1 MSDLVPLDM
10 MRSERLETF
19 GSPDA
24 KILILIDHPDDV
36 GIKSGK
42 ILGGPALG
50 VLQNC
55 LHMADLIS
63 MDVCMYAIVDSDPR
77 YKKWWMGANT
87 KKPLQDT
94 TLVIERIKMLL
105 AKHPDMLV
113 IAMGDLSHYLL
124 TGKRSL
130 NNTKVIERG
139 YVYPCS
145 LEGFSDRNVLSVQ
158 DPKWMVWGN
167 YMWRY
172 TLANDFKKAKNNSEG
187 EFQYD
192 EKEVEV
198 ITNLLQAIG
207 YIDSTRSYCIQ
218 HGNELS
224 VDIEVAN
231 FEVSH
236 IGFSV
241 NNISGFSIPFNNNT
255 WDIHQETTLWI
266 KIAELLSDC
275 RITKTG
281 QNFLF
286 DIHFLVSRNNIY
298 VKGPIKDTM
307 IASSIMFPDFFKSL
321 GFLGSIYLNVP
332 EWKSLGDHRLT
343 DIKKD
348 N

>member
-1 MSDLVPLDM
+1 MSELVSLDM
-10 MRSERLETF
+10 MHTERLETF
-19 GSPDA
+19 GSADA
-24 KILILIDHPDDV
+24 QILVLMDHPDEV

-42 ILGGPALG
+42 ILAGPALG
-50 VLQNC
+50 VFQNC

-63 MDVCMYAIVDSDPR
+63 MDVCMYALVDSDAR

-87 KKPLQDT
+87 KRPLQDT
-94 TLVIERIKMLL
+94 TRVIERAKGLL
-105 AKHPDMLV
+105 AKHPEMLV
-113 IAMGDLSHYLL
+113 IAIGDLAHYLL
-124 TGKRSL
+124 TGRRSL

-139 YVYPCS
+139 YFYPCI
-145 LEGFSDRNVLSVQ
+145 LEGFEDRYVLSVQ

-172 TLANDFKKAKNNSEG
+172 TLANDLKKAKNHSED
-187 EFQYD
+187 EFRYD
-192 EKEVEV
+192 KKEITV
-198 ITNLLQAIG
+198 ITNLTEAIEYLNKL
-207 YIDSTRSYCIQ
+207 YILCIRT
-218 HGNELS
+218 GVELS
-224 VDIEVAN
+224 IDIEVAN
-231 FEVSH
+231 FEVSY
-236 IGFSV
+236 IGFST
-241 NNISGFSIPFNNNT
+241 NNIYGISIPFNNQL
-255 WDIHQETTLWI
+255 WDIHQETMLWI
-266 KIAELLSDC
+266 KIAELLGDE

-286 DIHFLVSRNNIY
+286 DIHFLVARNNIY
-298 VKGPIKDTM
+298 VRGPIKDTM